1 MISGQNIFENGFFY
15 WGSGTAGQSFVLQ
28 ATGVTV
34 NGVTLWRL
42 VPGSVT
48 LGGIW
53 EPLVT
58 GGADS
63 PEIVFSNGAALM
75 TFVAD

>member
-28 ATGVTV
+28 STGLSP

-42 VPGSVT
+42 VPGSA
-48 LGGIW
+48 GGDVSALIDD
-53 EPLVT
+53 ETGDILVDDAT
-58 GGADS
+58 GQILHDG
-63 PEIVFSNGAALM
+63 
-75 TFVAD
+75 